1 MGLRGAAFSEAVRR
15 DILEE
20 VTCERNPRGRKE
32 TAMQTADRAP
42 SGQREP
48 QVQRSGGTVCLAG
61 RRGRRKTG
69 E

>member
-1 MGLRGAAFSEAVRR
+1 MGLRGAALSEAVRR

-20 VTCERNPRGRKE
+20 VTRERNPRGRKE
-32 TAMQTADRAP
+32 TALQTADRAP

-48 QVQRSGGTVCLAG
+48 QVQRSGGTVRLAG
-61 RRGRRKTG
+61 QRGRRKTG